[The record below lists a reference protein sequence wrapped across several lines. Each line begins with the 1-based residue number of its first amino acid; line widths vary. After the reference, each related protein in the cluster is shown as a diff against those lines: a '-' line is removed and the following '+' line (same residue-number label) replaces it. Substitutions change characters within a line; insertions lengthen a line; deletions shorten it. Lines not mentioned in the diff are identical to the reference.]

1 MKHGFRL
8 LQDIIPDAILM
19 AAEDIAD
26 YDEEIEES
34 TPKKREKKGKKSKNG
49 EVVAYKAHQPAKP
62 APALIKSAA
71 YIEPKLT
78 PVSPPKPAFDDSRI
92 HVGTK
97 VFHKAFGYGIIKT
110 LNGSRLTVVFGDMEK
125 PFVFPGAFLQGFLKI
140 EE

>member
-34 TPKKREKKGKKSKNG
+34 TPKRREKKGKKSKNG
-49 EVVAYKAHQPAKP
+49 EVVAYKAHQPA
-62 APALIKSAA
+62 
-71 YIEPKLT
+71 
-78 PVSPPKPAFDDSRI
+78 KPAFDDSRI